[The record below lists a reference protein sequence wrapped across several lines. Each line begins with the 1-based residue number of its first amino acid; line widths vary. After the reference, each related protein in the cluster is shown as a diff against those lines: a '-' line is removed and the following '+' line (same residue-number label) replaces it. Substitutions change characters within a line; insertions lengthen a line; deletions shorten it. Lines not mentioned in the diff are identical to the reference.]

1 MKDMKRI
8 ISILT
13 VVAVVLF
20 AGYNVYKAQQR
31 EVLSD
36 IAMENVEALAEG
48 ELASGIYDILEQRT
62 TFAIDGVPY
71 KETRVVNCEMGGEY
85 ACQAG
90 NYWRHKIN
98 GVWSEWFYV

>member
-1 MKDMKRI
+1 MKRI

-48 ELASGIYDILEQRT
+48 EWQDGDKIDCWTFIVSPTPEELDLTKHPIVVSCSPCGNLVVAEWISGLDKCTY
-62 TFAIDGVPY
+62 Y
-71 KETRVVNCEMGGEY
+71 K
-85 ACQAG
+85 
-90 NYWRHKIN
+90 
-98 GVWSEWFYV
+98 F